1 MKFVSLFIFIA
12 VLASCNNKISTPKS
26 DTDAKVE
33 IKKIMKM
40 QEEAWDNGDIKQFM
54 EGYWNNDSLKFVG
67 SKRITYGW
75 QTTLDNYIKAYPD
88 TTIMGKLHFD
98 IDLIE
103 KLGEGTYYLIGRYK
117 LQREKD
123 EPSGYFNLIWKNI
136 NGDWKII
143 TDMTCG

>member
-1 MKFVSLFIFIA
+1 MKFVSLFIFIT
-12 VLASCNNKISTPKS
+12 LLSSCNNNTSTPKS
-26 DTDAKVE
+26 RTNEREE
-33 IKKIMKM
+33 IKKVMKM
-40 QEEAWDNGDIKQFM
+40 QEEAWNNGDIKKFM
-54 EGYWNNDSLKFVG
+54 EGYWKNDSLKFVG
-67 SKRITYGW
+67 SKGITYGW
-75 QTTLDNYIKAYPD
+75 QTTLDNYKKSYPD

-103 KLGEGTYYLIGRYK
+103 KLGEDTYYLIGRYK

-136 NGDWKII
+136 NGNWKII

>member
-1 MKFVSLFIFIA
+1 MKFVSLFIFIT
-12 VLASCNNKISTPKS
+12 LLSSCNNNTSTPKS
-26 DTDAKVE
+26 RTNEREE
-33 IKKIMKM
+33 IKKVMKM
-40 QEEAWDNGDIKQFM
+40 QEEAWNNGDIKKFM
-54 EGYWNNDSLKFVG
+54 EGYWKNDSLKFVG
-67 SKRITYGW
+67 SKGITYGW
-75 QTTLDNYIKAYPD
+75 QTTLDNYKKSYPD

-103 KLGEGTYYLIGRYK
+103 KLGEDTYYLIGRYK

>member
-1 MKFVSLFIFIA
+1 MKFVSILIFIA
-12 VLASCNNKISTPKS
+12 VLASCNNISSSKS
-26 DTDAKVE
+26 GTNVKEE
-33 IKKIMKM
+33 IKKVMKM
-40 QEEAWDNGDIKQFM
+40 QEEAWNNGDIKQFM
-54 EGYWNNDSLKFVG
+54 EGYWKNDSLKFVG
-67 SKRITYGW
+67 SKGITYGW
-75 QTTLDNYIKAYPD
+75 QTTLDNYKKSYPD

-103 KLGEGTYYLIGRYK
+103 KLGEDTYYLIGRYK

>member
-1 MKFVSLFIFIA
+1 MKFVSILIFIA
-12 VLASCNNKISTPKS
+12 VLVSCNNTSSSKS
-26 DTDAKVE
+26 GTTVKEE
-33 IKKIMKM
+33 IKKVMKM
-40 QEEAWDNGDIKQFM
+40 QEEAWNNGDIKQFM
-54 EGYWNNDSLKFVG
+54 EGYWKNDSLKFVG
-67 SKRITYGW
+67 SKGITYGW
-75 QTTLDNYIKAYPD
+75 QTTLDNYKKSYPD
-88 TTIMGKLHFD
+88 TNIMGKLHFD

-103 KLGEGTYYLIGRYK
+103 KLGEDTYYLIGRYK